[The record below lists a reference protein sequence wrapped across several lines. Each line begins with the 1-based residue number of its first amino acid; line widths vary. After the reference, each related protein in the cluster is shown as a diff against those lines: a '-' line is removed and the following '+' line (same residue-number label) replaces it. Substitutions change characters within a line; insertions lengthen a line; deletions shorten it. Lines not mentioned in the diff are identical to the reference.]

1 MLTLKQVKDYLSIQ
15 HSSED
20 DFLYSLYQYSLSL
33 IEGYCNRT
41 FKEQEYTE
49 VLQGNNRAYLKTDV
63 APLNS
68 ISELKI
74 KGDVISPTDY
84 KIKNRMVFYEN
95 LFPAEYNCVN
105 GRLSAYDRKYNVEI
119 TYIAGYKYSEWT
131 SIVNETDVPY
141 EVQYVCLEVIRK
153 MYKGSGV
160 CSQIQ
165 TKTISSSSESI
176 AKQYFKE
183 EREELLGELKAIL
196 NRYK

>member
-1 MLTLKQVKDYLSIQ
+1 MLTLKQVKDYLNIQ

-63 APLNS
+63 APINS

-74 KGDVISPTDY
+74 KGEVIEPDKY

-95 LFPAEYNCVN
+95 LFPSEYEYRN
-105 GRLSAYDRKYNVEI
+105 GKLSAYDRKYNVEI
-119 TYIAGYKYSEWT
+119 TYSAGYRYSEWT

-141 EVQYVCLEVIRK
+141 ELQYVCLEVIRK
-153 MYKGSGV
+153 MYTNSGV
-160 CSQIQ
+160 CPQIQ
-165 TKTISSSSESI
+165 TKTVSSSSESI
-176 AKQYFKE
+176 AKQYFKQ

>member
-1 MLTLKQVKDYLSIQ
+1 MLTLKQVKDYLNIQ

-63 APLNS
+63 APINS

-74 KGDVISPTDY
+74 KGEVIESDKY
-84 KIKNRMVFYEN
+84 KIKNRMLFYEN
-95 LFPAEYNCVN
+95 LFPAEYEYIN
-105 GRLSAYDRKYNVEI
+105 GKLSAYDRKYNVEI
-119 TYIAGYKYSEWT
+119 TYSAGYRYSEWT

-141 EVQYVCLEVIRK
+141 ELQYVCLEAIRK
-153 MYKGSGV
+153 MYTNSGV
-160 CSQIQ
+160 CAQIQ
-165 TKTISSSSESI
+165 TKTVSSSSESI
-176 AKQYFKE
+176 AKQYFKQ